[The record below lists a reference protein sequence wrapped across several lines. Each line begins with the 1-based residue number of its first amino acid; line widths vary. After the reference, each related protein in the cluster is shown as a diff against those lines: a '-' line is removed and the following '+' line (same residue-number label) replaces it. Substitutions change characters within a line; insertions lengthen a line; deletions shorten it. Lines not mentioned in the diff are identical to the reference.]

1 MKVGFVLPMSAEM
14 GDGGTWAGIAAL
26 VRQAEA
32 GGADS
37 LWAFD
42 HFLYRWPGRDTDE
55 GSHDAFTVLA
65 GAAAI
70 TERMT
75 LGTLVAATSFR
86 SPGVLAKAAAT
97 LDLVAPGRIVL
108 GVGCG
113 WHEPEYTAFGYPF
126 DHRVGRFEEAVSIIR
141 PLLDGE
147 RVTFQGTWHTA
158 DDAVLA
164 PPPATRVPLLIA
176 ADGPRMQGIAA
187 RFADAWQTA
196 WFGLPNDRFR
206 DERGRQ
212 LDACAS
218 AGRTGD
224 AAPAIHVAV
233 GIEGEGGARS
243 LALDPSAIADGLAA
257 WAAEGAD
264 HVQLWVKPIG
274 ASGVDVALEGL
285 RRFRG

>member
-26 VRQAEA
+26 ARQVEA

-42 HFLYRWPGRDTDE
+42 HFLYRWPGRDADE
-55 GSHDAFTVLA
+55 GSHDAFTLLA

-70 TERMT
+70 TERVA

-108 GVGCG
+108 GLGCG
-113 WHEPEYTAFGYPF
+113 WHEPEYRAFGYPF

-147 RVTFQGTWHTA
+147 RVTFQGRWHTTEE
-158 DDAVLA
+158 AVLA
-164 PPPATRVPLLIA
+164 PPPGSRVPLLIA
-176 ADGPRMQGIAA
+176 ADGPRMQSLTA
-187 RFADAWQTA
+187 RFADGWQAA
-196 WFGLPNDRFR
+196 WFGLPSARFR
-206 DERGRQ
+206 DERDR
-212 LDACAS
+212 LLVACAA
-218 AGRTGD
+218 AGRATERAPEVHTGVRVS
-224 AAPAIHVAV
+224 AH
-233 GIEGEGGARS
+233 GGERA
-243 LALDPSAIADGLAA
+243 LALDPAAIADGLAA
-257 WAAEGAD
+257 WEAEGVH
-264 HVQLWVKPIG
+264 HVQLWVEPVTTT
-274 ASGVDVALEGL
+274 GVALALEGL

>member
-26 VRQAEA
+26 ARQAEA

-42 HFLYRWPGRDTDE
+42 HFLYRWPGRDVDE
-55 GSHDAFTVLA
+55 GSHDAFTLLA

-70 TERMT
+70 TERVA

-108 GVGCG
+108 GLGCG
-113 WHEPEYTAFGYPF
+113 WHEPEYRAFGYPF

-147 RVTFQGTWHTA
+147 RVTFQGRWHTTEE
-158 DDAVLA
+158 AVLA
-164 PPPATRVPLLIA
+164 PPPGSRVPLLIA
-176 ADGPRMQGIAA
+176 ADGPRMQSLTA
-187 RFADAWQTA
+187 RFADGWQAA
-196 WFGLPNDRFR
+196 WFGLPSARFR
-206 DERGRQ
+206 DERDR
-212 LDACAS
+212 LLVACAA
-218 AGRTGD
+218 AGRATERAPEVHTGVRVS
-224 AAPAIHVAV
+224 AH
-233 GIEGEGGARS
+233 GGERA
-243 LALDPSAIADGLAA
+243 LALDPAAIADGLAA
-257 WAAEGAD
+257 WEAEGVH
-264 HVQLWVKPIG
+264 HVQLWVEPVTTT
-274 ASGVDVALEGL
+274 GVALALEGL